1 MLLHIPVHDLVPEIS
16 DSPQLVSMLRQVGID
31 YATNTIDAVLHDT
44 YMSIFYFADYDM
56 KLQNRWVTYDIN
68 WGEAGITLVF
78 ISTKD
83 VTKRKTMQET
93 LTYYK

>member
-56 KLQNRWVTYDIN
+56 KLQNRWVTYSIN
-68 WGEAGITLVF
+68 WGEAGITLVLT
-78 ISTKD
+78 STKNI
-83 VTKRKTMQET
+83 TARITYQEKSN
-93 LTYYK
+93 LY

>member
-56 KLQNRWVTYDIN
+56 KLQNRWVTYSIN
-68 WGEAGITLVF
+68 WGEAGITLVLT
-78 ISTKD
+78 STKN
-83 VTKRKTMQET
+83 VTDRITYQEKSN
-93 LTYYK
+93 LY

>member
-56 KLQNRWVTYDIN
+56 KLQYRWVTYCIN
-68 WGEAGITLVF
+68 WGEAGITLVLT
-78 ISTKD
+78 STKNITD
-83 VTKRKTMQET
+83 RITYQEKSSF
-93 LTYYK
+93 Y

>member
-1 MLLHIPVHDLVPEIS
+1 MLLHIPVHDLVPELS

-56 KLQNRWVTYDIN
+56 KLQNRWVTYSIN
-68 WGEAGITLVF
+68 WGEAGITLVLT
-78 ISTKD
+78 STRN
-83 VTKRKTMQET
+83 VTSRITYQEKSSF
-93 LTYYK
+93 Y

>member
-56 KLQNRWVTYDIN
+56 KLQNRWVTYSIN
-68 WGEAGITLVF
+68 WGEAGITLVLT
-78 ISTKD
+78 STKNITD
-83 VTKRKTMQET
+83 RITYQEKSN
-93 LTYYK
+93 LY

>member
-56 KLQNRWVTYDIN
+56 KLQNRWVTYSIN
-68 WGEAGITLVF
+68 WGEAGITLVLT
-78 ISTKD
+78 STKNITD
-83 VTKRKTMQET
+83 RITYQEKSNF
-93 LTYYK
+93 Y

>member
-1 MLLHIPVHDLVPEIS
+1 MVLHIPVHDLVPEIS

-56 KLQNRWVTYDIN
+56 KLQNRWVTYSIN
-68 WGEAGITLVF
+68 WGEAGITLVLT
-78 ISTKD
+78 STRD
-83 VTKRKTMQET
+83 VTNRITYQEKSSF
-93 LTYYK
+93 Y

>member
-56 KLQNRWVTYDIN
+56 KLQNRWVTYSIN
-68 WGEAGITLVF
+68 WGEAGITLVLT
-78 ISTKD
+78 STKD
-83 VTKRKTMQET
+83 VTDRITYQEKSN
-93 LTYYK
+93 LY

>member
-56 KLQNRWVTYDIN
+56 KLQNRWVTYSIN
-68 WGEAGITLVF
+68 WGEAGITLVLT
-78 ISTKD
+78 STKD
-83 VTKRKTMQET
+83 VTDRITYQEKSSF
-93 LTYYK
+93 Y

>member
-56 KLQNRWVTYDIN
+56 KLQNRWVTYNIN
-68 WGEAGITLVF
+68 WGEAGITLVLT
-78 ISTKD
+78 STKNITD
-83 VTKRKTMQET
+83 RITYQEKSSF
-93 LTYYK
+93 Y

>member
-56 KLQNRWVTYDIN
+56 KLQNRWVTYSIN
-68 WGEAGITLVF
+68 WGEAGITLVLT
-78 ISTKD
+78 SSKN
-83 VTKRKTMQET
+83 VTDRITYQEKSN
-93 LTYYK
+93 LY

>member
-56 KLQNRWVTYDIN
+56 KLQNRWVTYNIN
-68 WGEAGITLVF
+68 WGEAGITLVLT
-78 ISTKD
+78 STKSITD
-83 VTKRKTMQET
+83 RITYQEKSNF
-93 LTYYK
+93 Y

>member
-1 MLLHIPVHDLVPEIS
+1 MLLHIPVHDLVPELS

-68 WGEAGITLVF
+68 WGEAGITLVLT
-78 ISTKD
+78 STKD
-83 VTKRKTMQET
+83 TTNRITHKEKSSF
-93 LTYYK
+93 

>member
-31 YATNTIDAVLHDT
+31 YATNTIDAVLNDT

-68 WGEAGITLVF
+68 WGEAGITLVLT
-78 ISTKD
+78 STKD
-83 VTKRKTMQET
+83 VTDRITYQEKSSF
-93 LTYYK
+93 Y

>member
-56 KLQNRWVTYDIN
+56 KLQNRWVTYSIN
-68 WGEAGITLVF
+68 WGEAGITLVLT
-78 ISTKD
+78 STRD
-83 VTKRKTMQET
+83 VTNRITYQEKSSF
-93 LTYYK
+93 Y

>member
-56 KLQNRWVTYDIN
+56 KLQNRWVTYNIN
-68 WGEAGITLVF
+68 WGEAVITLVLT
-78 ISTKD
+78 STKSITD
-83 VTKRKTMQET
+83 RITYQEKSNF
-93 LTYYK
+93 Y

>member
-1 MLLHIPVHDLVPEIS
+1 MLLHIPVHDLVPELS

-56 KLQNRWVTYDIN
+56 KLQNRWVTYSIN
-68 WGEAGITLVF
+68 WGEAGITLVLT
-78 ISTKD
+78 STKN
-83 VTKRKTMQET
+83 VTDRITYQEKSS
-93 LTYYK
+93 LY

>member
-1 MLLHIPVHDLVPEIS
+1 MLLHIPVHDLVPELS
-16 DSPQLVSMLRQVGID
+16 HSPQLVSMLRQVGID

-68 WGEAGITLVF
+68 WGEAGITLVLTR
-78 ISTKD
+78 TKD
-83 VTKRKTMQET
+83 TTNRITYQE
-93 LTYYK
+93 KSSF

>member
-56 KLQNRWVTYDIN
+56 KLQNRWVTYNIN
-68 WGEAGITLVF
+68 WGEAGITLVLT
-78 ISTKD
+78 STKD
-83 VTKRKTMQET
+83 VTDRITYQEKSSF
-93 LTYYK
+93 Y

>member
-1 MLLHIPVHDLVPEIS
+1 MLLHIPVHDLVPELS

-31 YATNTIDAVLHDT
+31 YATNTIDAVLNDT

-68 WGEAGITLVF
+68 WGEAGITLVLT
-78 ISTKD
+78 STKD
-83 VTKRKTMQET
+83 TTNRITHKEKSSF
-93 LTYYK
+93 

>member
-56 KLQNRWVTYDIN
+56 KLQNRWVTYSIN
-68 WGEAGITLVF
+68 WGEAGITLVLT
-78 ISTKD
+78 STKNITD
-83 VTKRKTMQET
+83 RITYQEKSSF
-93 LTYYK
+93 Y

>member
-56 KLQNRWVTYDIN
+56 KLQNRWVTYSIN
-68 WGEAGITLVF
+68 WGEAGITLVLT
-78 ISTKD
+78 STKN
-83 VTKRKTMQET
+83 VTDRITYQEKSS
-93 LTYYK
+93 LY